1 MQYFRQKIMGL
12 LMILV
17 LLPVFEIAAQEDVYM
32 KIQTGGF
39 QPIRISILPFSS
51 KQPTDLTND
60 LQQVVINDLEFS
72 GFFHIISST
81 GPFYENDKST
91 NPTAEVE
98 LSAELLL
105 SSNTFTISA
114 KLEELP
120 GKQAIFKKEF
130 DSPLNEL
137 RWLGHRLADE
147 VVYYL
152 VGEQGIA
159 STKIAFSTGSNMNKE
174 IALIDYDGHNFH
186 KLTDTGAL
194 NLSPAWSSDGN
205 YLLFTSFVSGNPDL
219 IKMSMESGKLDWISK
234 KKGLNIAPAWSPDKD
249 KIAFTFSTNGNA
261 DIYTMNADGKN
272 WQRLTQSPAIDSSPS
287 WSPTGN
293 QIAFTSDRSSNPQ
306 IYVMDAEGGNVARL
320 TYQGS
325 YNDSPAWSPRG
336 DRIAF
341 VSREE
346 GCFQIYTVSVNGE
359 NLQRVTD
366 GIGNNENPSWSP
378 NGLKLAFASD
388 RTGSWNIYAINWD
401 GTNLRKVSNSGE
413 NVTPE
418 WSPRLKL
425 K

>member
-1 MQYFRQKIMGL
+1 ML
-12 LMILV
+12 LF
-17 LLPVFEIAAQEDVYM
+17 LPVFEARAQEDVYM

-39 QPIRISILPFSS
+39 QPIRIRIPPFSS
-51 KQPTDLTND
+51 QQPTDLTD
-60 LQQVVINDLEFS
+60 ELRQVVVNDLEYS
-72 GFFHIISST
+72 GFFRIVSST
-81 GPFYENDKST
+81 GSADSPEISENGDPT
-91 NPTAEVE
+91 NRAAEVE
-98 LSAELLL
+98 LGAELAL
-105 SSNTFTISA
+105 SGNTLSISA

-120 GKQAIFKKEF
+120 GRQAIFKKEF
-130 DSPLNEL
+130 DSSLQKM
-137 RWLGHRLADE
+137 RWLAHGLADE

-159 STKIAFSTGSNMNKE
+159 STKIAFSTGNRMKKE
-174 IALIDYDGHNFH
+174 IALIDYDGYNFH

-194 NLSPAWSSDGN
+194 NLSPTWSPSGD
-205 YLLFTSFVSGNPDL
+205 YLLFTSYVSGNPDL
-219 IKMSMESGKLDWISK
+219 IKMSMENGKLDWISK
-234 KKGLNIAPAWSPDKD
+234 KKGLNSAPAWSPDRD
-249 KIAFTFSTNGNA
+249 KVALTFSANGNA
-261 DIYTMNADGKN
+261 DIYTMNAEGRN

-293 QIAFTSDRSSNPQ
+293 QIAFTSDRSGNPQ
-306 IYVMDAEGGNVARL
+306 IYIMDSEGGSVMRL
-320 TYQGS
+320 TFQGT
-325 YNDSPAWSPRG
+325 YNDSPTWSPRG

-346 GCFQIYTVSVNGE
+346 GRFQIYTVNVNGE

-401 GTNLRKVSNSGE
+401 GTDLRKVTPSGE
-413 NVTPE
+413 SVTPE
-418 WSPRLKL
+418 WSPRLKS